1 MKKSTIEKI
10 EKEINEKTKL
20 PNEVKEKIKKEVF
33 TNITVASVIIL
44 YFIFI
49 ILGSVGSIK
58 NVRTIDL
65 NIFSILFLGIAIAI
79 FEISY
84 RKDDAKLA
92 MYGIESLVVAIF
104 TLFLPYII
112 FELNGANKKYYLLAS
127 IYIASYYILK
137 SIVISIKTKNK
148 HLNSNI
154 SDVKEIV
161 KKEKTKRR
169 IKEEIEEIEIKN
181 VDVHVPDDSQK
192 NRKINN
198 NKLTKDNIETEI
210 KGSEP
215 KKRGRPKNTQT
226 TNKEKKDIK
235 ETTPKKRGRPKKS
248 EKTKAENKQKIED
261 DAHID
266 LKPKKRGR
274 PRKVAINN
282 D

>member
-20 PNEVKEKIKKEVF
+20 PYEIKEKIKKEVF
-33 TNITVASVIIL
+33 TNIAIASIIIL

-49 ILGSVGSIK
+49 VLGSAGSIK
-58 NVRTIDL
+58 NVRAIDL
-65 NIFSILFLGIAIAI
+65 NIFSILFLGIAIII

-84 RKDDAKLA
+84 RKDDGKLA

-112 FELNGANKKYYLLAS
+112 FELNESNKKYYLMSS
-127 IYIASYYILK
+127 IYIAIYYILK
-137 SIVISIKTKNK
+137 SIVIAVKTKNK
-148 HLNSNI
+148 HMNSNI

-169 IKEEIEEIEIKN
+169 IKEDIE
-181 VDVHVPDDSQK
+181 
-192 NRKINN
+192 
-198 NKLTKDNIETEI
+198 
-210 KGSEP
+210 EP
-215 KKRGRPKNTQT
+215 KKEIKKEDKKVRKTVN
-226 TNKEKKDIK
+226 TNKTVAKTKK
-235 ETTPKKRGRPKKS
+235 ETALKENKENEKENSAPKKRGRPKKT
-248 EKTKAENKQKIED
+248 ENVTNENKPKEESTP
-261 DAHID
+261 A
-266 LKPKKRGR
+266 PKKRGR

>member
-20 PNEVKEKIKKEVF
+20 PNEVKEKMKKEVF
-33 TNITVASVIIL
+33 TNIVVGSIIIL

-49 ILGSVGSIK
+49 VLGSVGSIK
-58 NVRTIDL
+58 SVRVIDL
-65 NIFSILFLGIAIAI
+65 NIFSVIFLGIAITI

-84 RKDDAKLA
+84 RKDNGKLA

-112 FELNGANKKYYLLAS
+112 FELNKTDKRYYLMAS

-137 SIVISIKTKNK
+137 SIIISIKTKNK
-148 HLNSNI
+148 YMNSNI

-169 IKEEIEEIEIKN
+169 IKEDIEEVEETKTTKKIKSN
-181 VDVHVPDDSQK
+181 K
-192 NRKINN
+192 NIKKEDKKIQTEE
-198 NKLTKDNIETEI
+198 TK
-210 KGSEP
+210 
-215 KKRGRPKNTQT
+215 
-226 TNKEKKDIK
+226 
-235 ETTPKKRGRPKKS
+235 PKKRGRPKKS
-248 EKTKAENKQKIED
+248 ETTKNENKPKEENV
-261 DAHID
+261 
-266 LKPKKRGR
+266 PKKRGR
-274 PRKVAINN
+274 PRKVVVNN